1 MKGKIKIFTCPLVG
15 RQFTT
20 EQLRFE
26 LVNIE
31 FEGTC
36 A

>member
-1 MKGKIKIFTCPLVG
+1 MKGKIKTFTCPLVG

-20 EQLRFE
+20 ERLGFE

-31 FEGTC
+31 FEGKC
-36 A
+36 V